1 MASPAPGGGAP
12 SSQSPSARR
21 WRIGARCR
29 GAGPERGARGRCP
42 INTGPLRWSLRSLR
56 VAIPPRAELTFVC
69 ALRSSLPRRRSVSS
83 ESRPLTAAAMN
94 GQLNGFHEAFIEEG
108 TFLFTSESVG
118 EGHPDKI
125 CDQISDAVLD
135 AHLQQDPDAKV
146 ACETVAKT
154 GMILLAGEITS
165 RAAVDYQKVVREAIK
180 HIGYDDSS
188 KGFDYKTCN
197 VLVALEQQSPD
208 IAQGVHLDRNEE
220 DIGAGDQ
227 GLMFGYATDETE
239 ECMPLTIVLAHKLNA
254 KLAELRRNG
263 TLPWLR
269 PDSKTQY
276 MQDRGAVLPI
286 RVHTIVIS
294 VQHDEEV
301 CLDEMRDALKE
312 KVIKAVVPAKYLD
325 EDTIYHLQPSG
336 RFVIGGPQGDAGLT
350 GRKIIVDTYG
360 GWGAHGGGAFS
371 GKDYTKVDRSAAYAA
386 RWVAKSLVKG
396 GLCRRVLVQVSYAI
410 GVSHPLSISIFHYGT
425 SQKSER
431 ELLEIV
437 KKNFDLRPGV
447 IVRDL
452 DLKKPI
458 YQRTAAYGHFGR
470 DSFPWEVPK
479 KLKY

>member
-1 MASPAPGGGAP
+1 
-12 SSQSPSARR
+12 
-21 WRIGARCR
+21 
-29 GAGPERGARGRCP
+29 
-42 INTGPLRWSLRSLR
+42 
-56 VAIPPRAELTFVC
+56 
-69 ALRSSLPRRRSVSS
+69 
-83 ESRPLTAAAMN
+83 
-94 GQLNGFHEAFIEEG
+94 

-165 RAAVDYQKVVREAIK
+165 RAAIDYQKVVREAIK

-227 GLMFGYATDETE
+227 VT
-239 ECMPLTIVLAHKLNA
+239 V
-254 KLAELRRNG
+254 
-263 TLPWLR
+263 
-269 PDSKTQY
+269 QY

-336 RFVIGGPQGDAGLT
+336 RFVIGGPQ
-350 GRKIIVDTYG
+350 
-360 GWGAHGGGAFS
+360 
-371 GKDYTKVDRSAAYAA
+371 
-386 RWVAKSLVKG
+386 
-396 GLCRRVLVQVSYAI
+396 
-410 GVSHPLSISIFHYGT
+410 
-425 SQKSER
+425 
-431 ELLEIV
+431 
-437 KKNFDLRPGV
+437 
-447 IVRDL
+447 
-452 DLKKPI
+452 
-458 YQRTAAYGHFGR
+458 
-470 DSFPWEVPK
+470 
-479 KLKY
+479 